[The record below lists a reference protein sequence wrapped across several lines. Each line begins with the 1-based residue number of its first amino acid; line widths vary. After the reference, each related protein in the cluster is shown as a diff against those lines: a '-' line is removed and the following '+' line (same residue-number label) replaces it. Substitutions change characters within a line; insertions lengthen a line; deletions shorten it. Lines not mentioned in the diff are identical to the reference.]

1 MIRRLLLS
9 IACFALIDAIWL
21 GTIAQPFYQ
30 EHLGEMLRVE
40 TKMVPAVLFYLIYL
54 IGLNVFVIH
63 PNSDHSKGRIFAM
76 GALFGACCYA
86 TFDLTSLAVFDGFPT
101 IVAVVDIIWGGIL
114 SGSIAFGTITVD
126 RLLTKKTSE

>member
-1 MIRRLLLS
+1 MISRFFIS

-30 EHLGEMLRVE
+30 EHLGNMLRAE
-40 TKMVPAVLFYLIYL
+40 TQMVPAVLFYMTYL

-63 PNSDHSKGRIFAM
+63 PNINHSKGRNFAM

-86 TFDLTSLAVFDGFPT
+86 TFDLTSLAVFEGFPT
-101 IVAVVDIIWGGIL
+101 IVAVVDIVWGGIL
-114 SGSIAFGTITVD
+114 SGSIALGTITING
-126 RLLTKKTSE
+126 LLKKKTSE

>member
-1 MIRRLLLS
+1 MIRRFFIS

-30 EHLGEMLRVE
+30 AHLGDMLRAE

-63 PNSDHSKGRIFAM
+63 PNTDHSKGRSFAM
-76 GALFGACCYA
+76 GGFFGACCYA

-114 SGSIAFGTITVD
+114 SGSIAYGTITVD
-126 RLLTKKTSE
+126 RLFNKNPSE